1 MAVVVFRWTRGDT
14 PEHQD
19 RINHAIL
26 DAVNA
31 SGQAFMIHT
40 VLHVRVVLRLAIGN
54 VRTTEDHVMATWA
67 LLPKIA
73 DDFR

>member
-1 MAVVVFRWTRGDT
+1 
-14 PEHQD
+14 
-19 RINHAIL
+19 
-26 DAVNA
+26 VNA